1 MKIIKVLI
9 SFLFSL
15 FVFYFALY
23 FTSVWAGCDCLFNE
37 LESLLI
43 FIGPLIGSAFV
54 VFFSYRQEKNGKS
67 YLLNYSLFFVIAFVI
82 LGAIQL
88 TLIPVSNFLENKFP
102 FLTPH
107 STFPFPVLPATYAS
121 SSSVQ

>member
-1 MKIIKVLI
+1 MKIIKVLL
-9 SFLFSL
+9 SFLLSL
-15 FVFYFALY
+15 FVFFFALY

-54 VFFSYRQEKNGKS
+54 VFFSYRQEKKRKS
-67 YLLNYSLFFVIAFVI
+67 FLLNYLLSFAVSFVLI
-82 LGAIQL
+82 GAIQF
-88 TLIPVSNFLENKFP
+88 TLIPVSNFLENKFL

-107 STFPFPVLPATYAS
+107 STIPFPILPATYAS
-121 SSSVQ
+121 SSSMK